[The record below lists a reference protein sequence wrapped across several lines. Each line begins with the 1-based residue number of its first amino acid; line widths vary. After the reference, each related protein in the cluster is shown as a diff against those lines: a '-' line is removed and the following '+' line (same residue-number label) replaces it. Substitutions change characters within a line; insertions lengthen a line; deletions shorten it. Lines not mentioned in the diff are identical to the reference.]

1 MWERG
6 PILSLRVSLWA
17 TANSSWSTLR
27 EVAISHKPTSSLT
40 FQPHKASHPNVSQDR
55 PDRLRPAS
63 RRNMR
68 INPRNIPVHIVFW
81 AFVLF
86 LLYMFVR
93 VFMH

>member
-1 MWERG
+1 
-6 PILSLRVSLWA
+6 
-17 TANSSWSTLR
+17 
-27 EVAISHKPTSSLT
+27 
-40 FQPHKASHPNVSQDR
+40 VSQDR